1 MIYNA
6 KEGFNLEYIIKSNN
20 ACVIGITPNNW
31 SGTLRIPSYIN
42 GYPVKRISN
51 IKCSAEIVL
60 LPETLISIE
69 ARCFEGNKNLAEI
82 YFPDSLKFIGDKSF
96 KDCVSLTSVSFG
108 DNIETIGSSAFAGC
122 KKLSVI
128 TLPDK
133 LIDIHPQAF
142 MNTKYIKSDS
152 NWTDDILCI
161 GNHLIRCRQNLTGT
175 LMIPK
180 NVINIAFSAFRN
192 SKIDEC
198 VLHDK
203 ITVIPDSA
211 FNNCNLLSKIT
222 FSSNLKK
229 IGFAAFAK
237 CYSLNEMS
245 IPESIESISD
255 FAFEKCKNLKRL
267 SLPNKPICIGS
278 YILDDTPVFKEMA
291 KQKEQ
296 CIGNHLIW
304 IEISKASK
312 EEIKQ
317 YSIRPGVISIKGW
330 AVPPEIECIQIP
342 NSVQFMDEYSIPTK
356 TTIIANDKSYAA
368 KWAKTNNRPLII
380 KESKLRI
387 FIDDI

>member
-6 KEGFNLEYIIKSNN
+6 KEGFNLEYVITNNN
-20 ACVIGITPNNW
+20 ACIMGITPNSW
-31 SGTLRIPSYIN
+31 SGTLKIPSYIN
-42 GYPVKRISN
+42 GYPVKGISN
-51 IKCSAEIVL
+51 IECSAEIIL
-60 LPETLISIE
+60 LPETLTFIE

-82 YFPDSLKFIGDKSF
+82 HFPDGLKFIGDKAF
-96 KDCVSLTSVSFG
+96 KDCISLTSVSFG

-122 KKLSVI
+122 KKLNTI

-133 LIDIHPQAF
+133 LINIHPQAF
-142 MNTKYIKSDS
+142 MNTKYVKSDS

-175 LMIPK
+175 LVIPK

-198 VLHDK
+198 VLHNK

-222 FSSNLKK
+222 FSSNLKE
-229 IGFAAFAK
+229 IHFAAFAK
-237 CYSLNEMS
+237 CCSLNEIT
-245 IPESIESISD
+245 IPESIELISD
-255 FAFEKCKNLKRL
+255 FAFEKCKNLKIL
-267 SLPNKPICIGS
+267 SLPNKPICMGS
-278 YILDDTPVFKEMA
+278 YILDDTPIFKEIA

-296 CIGNHLIW
+296 CVGNHLIW
-304 IEISKASK
+304 IEISKTSK

-317 YSIRPGVISIKGW
+317 YSIRPGVVSIKNW

-342 NSVQFMDEYSIPTK
+342 NSVQFMDKYSIPTK
-356 TTIIANDKSYAA
+356 TTIIASDKSYAA
-368 KWAKTNNRPLII
+368 RWAKMNGRSLIT
-380 KESKLRI
+380 KESKVQI
-387 FIDDI
+387 FLNNL